1 MSAPG
6 PLTSTNLAL
15 PAGGVLGRLA
25 ACQEAV
31 NRWAVRA
38 SMLALLAA
46 AGVLTYSVVSRHG
59 FGQATDWEDEF
70 AVFALVGATFLC
82 AASVQAQRGHIGI
95 EALAAV
101 LPPAVNRVRVL
112 ATEVGSLGFCAI
124 FTWKSAAL
132 LHEAWTEHQT
142 TASSWGP
149 PLAVPYALMTAGMVL
164 LTLQLLLQVA
174 AGFARPRSVA

>member
-6 PLTSTNLAL
+6 PSHSTNLAL
-15 PAGGVLGRLA
+15 PAGGLLGRIGA
-25 ACQEAV
+25 WQEAA
-31 NRWAVRA
+31 NRWAVRL
-38 SMLALLAA
+38 SMLGLLAA
-46 AGVLTYSVVSRHG
+46 AVVLTYSVVSRHG

-82 AASVQAQRGHIGI
+82 GASVQAQRGHIGI

-101 LPPAVNRVRVL
+101 LPPAVNRGRIL
-112 ATEVGSLGFCAI
+112 ATEVGSLLFCGF
-124 FTWKSAAL
+124 FTVKSWAL
-132 LHEAWTEHQT
+132 FREAWIERQT

-149 PLAVPYALMTAGMVL
+149 PLAVPYALMALGMSL

-174 AGFARPRSVA
+174 SGLARKRAVA